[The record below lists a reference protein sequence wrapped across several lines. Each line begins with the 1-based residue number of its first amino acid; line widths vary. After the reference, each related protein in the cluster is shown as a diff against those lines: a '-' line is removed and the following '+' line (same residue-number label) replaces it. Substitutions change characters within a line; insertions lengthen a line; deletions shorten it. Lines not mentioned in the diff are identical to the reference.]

1 MEIDPFGRE
10 LLKNALITVA
20 DNMIVSVIRT
30 ARSTVVKNN
39 LDFSASI
46 CDAQGQLVA
55 QGLALPVHMG
65 ATMPALRG
73 CLDHYGN
80 DIQPG
85 DILANNDPYSGA
97 SHLND
102 IFMFKP
108 VFRDDELLAFLNIIL
123 HHTDLGGR
131 VPGGNATDSTEI
143 FQEGLRIP
151 PTKIVEAGRVNDTLM
166 RIIQTNTRVPDK
178 VLGDV
183 RAQIA
188 SLDIAERELLKLI
201 EGYELAEFKAYMSE
215 LIDYSER
222 LTRAGI
228 AALPD
233 GSVEFTDW
241 SDDDGTGNGPVKFHV
256 TLTVEDDEMTV
267 DFTGTSPQT
276 SGAMN
281 CNFWFT
287 ASCAYAAIRTLL
299 DVSMPNN
306 AGFYRPIRVTVPER
320 SFLNAAF
327 PAPVGARGSAGY
339 RVRTLVLGALAR
351 LLPGRIPAC
360 PGGSEFGIVLA
371 GYEEDRKPFLFL
383 EFHNIT
389 GTGGGPD
396 KDGQEGGP
404 FSLGNPANVPVEII
418 EAENPIRIDTYA
430 LLPDTGGA
438 GKYRGALG
446 IVRQYRV
453 LADRA
458 TVQVRSDR
466 QHHRPFGLFGGQG
479 GSFGRCVLNP
489 GDGAETLPSKFVR
502 TFHRDDVIRVEMP
515 GSGGYGDPL
524 ERDPER
530 VAEDVSEGKITVEHA
545 SQSYGVIID
554 GDSLRLDVAATTA
567 RRAEMAGRVP

>member
-1 MEIDPFGRE
+1 MLSREGKQTDRGAVGAEFIGYNRRRREALLLQEFPHQPNCRPSVPAGLNQEIQDFALTVHGTPEIELPPSNYDDHLVQVPAFGRSWPPTLNPPRIGPTE
-10 LLKNALITVA
+10 FQDPSSNCLIRDVETTLGKQVLNVPIAQRETAIEPDGMLDDDRWKAVTTVGYLAHPETLKH
-20 DNMIVSVIRT
+20 RPC
-30 ARSTVVKNN
+30 RSHAVNV
-39 LDFSASI
+39 
-46 CDAQGQLVA
+46 
-55 QGLALPVHMG
+55 
-65 ATMPALRG
+65 TMP
-73 CLDHYGN
+73 
-80 DIQPG
+80 
-85 DILANNDPYSGA
+85 
-97 SHLND
+97 
-102 IFMFKP
+102 
-108 VFRDDELLAFLNIIL
+108 
-123 HHTDLGGR
+123 
-131 VPGGNATDSTEI
+131 
-143 FQEGLRIP
+143 
-151 PTKIVEAGRVNDTLM
+151 
-166 RIIQTNTRVPDK
+166 
-178 VLGDV
+178 
-183 RAQIA
+183 
-188 SLDIAERELLKLI
+188 
-201 EGYELAEFKAYMSE
+201 
-215 LIDYSER
+215 
-222 LTRAGI
+222 
-228 AALPD
+228 
-233 GSVEFTDW
+233 
-241 SDDDGTGNGPVKFHV
+241 
-256 TLTVEDDEMTV
+256 
-267 DFTGTSPQT
+267 
-276 SGAMN
+276 
-281 CNFWFT
+281 
-287 ASCAYAAIRTLL
+287 IRTLL

-396 KDGQEGGP
+396 RDGQEGGP

-430 LLPDTGGA
+430 LLPDTSGA

-502 TFHRDDVIRVEMP
+502 TFHRDDVIRGEMP
-515 GSGGYGDPL
+515 GGGGYGDPL

-530 VAEDVSEGKITVEHA
+530 VAEDVSEGKITVEYA
-545 SQSYGVIID
+545 SQAYGVIID